1 MKTAA
6 SIMLIAIM
14 LTSVVPPLYA
24 DAQTSSPP
32 APSDGVSYNIVGVGA
47 SFPFPLIDLW
57 RVKITDAYSNFNVN
71 YNSIGSGGGV
81 KQHISELVAFAAT
94 DAPLTAREVEA
105 VQPTLHIPEA
115 VGAVNIVYNA
125 EGIPDGLKLKG
136 QVAADIFEGRITEW
150 DDPAIAADN
159 PGIDLPSEDITVVHR
174 SDGSGT
180 TKVFTQW
187 MSEVSPSWYENVG
200 SGKSVGWPV
209 GVGSPGNEGV
219 AGILLSTEGSIGYV
233 SIAYTIQN
241 DIKSVAVEN
250 GDQTGFVYPS
260 LESTADAAGELAK
273 AQLPEAQGVWS
284 DVDLLNAPGEGSYPI
299 ATFTYLLVY
308 EDVAGVTDSLDEA
321 RGLVWMLDWMIT
333 EGQQY
338 SAGLG
343 FVPLPDEVV
352 ELGKR
357 GLGSVTYDGTTVWE
371 YVPAAEEPEEE
382 PKLIPAWIKQI
393 FQFYVDGII
402 SDKELIGAL
411 QYLISQGV
419 IPVS

>member
-1 MKTAA
+1 MKTAT
-6 SIMLIAIM
+6 SIMLIAII

-32 APSDGVSYNIVGVGA
+32 APSDDVSYNIVGVGA

-57 RVKITDAYSNFNVN
+57 RVKIADAYSNFNVN

-81 KQHISELVAFAAT
+81 KNHLERTVAFAAT
-94 DAPLTAREVEA
+94 DAPLTAREVAA
-105 VQPTLHIPEA
+105 VDTTLHIPGA
-115 VGAVNIVYNA
+115 IGAVNIVYNA
-125 EGIPDGLKLKG
+125 EGIPDGLKLSG
-136 QVAADIFEGRITEW
+136 QAAADIFEGKITKW

-180 TKVFTQW
+180 TKVLTQW
-187 MSEVSPSWYENVG
+187 LTEVSPSWDENVG
-200 SGKSVGWPV
+200 NGKSVGWPV
-209 GVGSPGNEGV
+209 GIGSPGNEGV

-233 SIAYTIQN
+233 SIAYAIQSEVR
-241 DIKSVAVEN
+241 SVAVEN

-284 DVDLLNAPGEGSYPI
+284 DVDLLNAPGENSYPI

-308 EDVAGVTDSLDEA
+308 EDITGVTDSLDEA

-338 SAGLG
+338 SADLG

-352 ELGKR
+352 NLGKQ
-357 GLGSVTYDGTTVWE
+357 GLGRITYGGATVWE

-382 PKLIPAWIKQI
+382 PELIPAWIKQL

>member
-1 MKTAA
+1 MKTAT

-81 KQHISELVAFAAT
+81 KNHLERTVAFAAT
-94 DAPLTAREVEA
+94 DAPLTAREVAA
-105 VQPTLHIPEA
+105 VDTTLHIPGA
-115 VGAVNIVYNA
+115 IGAVNIVYNA
-125 EGIPDGLKLKG
+125 EGIPDGLKLSG
-136 QVAADIFEGRITEW
+136 QAAADIFEGKITKW

-180 TKVFTQW
+180 TKVLTQW
-187 MSEVSPSWYENVG
+187 LTEVSPSWDENVG
-200 SGKSVGWPV
+200 NGKSVGWPV
-209 GVGSPGNEGV
+209 GIGSPGNEGV

-233 SIAYTIQN
+233 SIAYAIQSEV
-241 DIKSVAVEN
+241 KSVAVEN
-250 GDQTGFVYPS
+250 GDQTNFVYPS

-284 DVDLLNAPGEGSYPI
+284 DVDLLNAPGENSYPI

-308 EDVAGVTDSLDEA
+308 EDITGVTDSLDEA

-338 SAGLG
+338 SADLG

-352 ELGKR
+352 NLGKQ
-357 GLGSVTYDGTTVWE
+357 GLGRITYGGATVWE
-371 YVPAAEEPEEE
+371 YVPVAEEPEEE
-382 PKLIPAWIKQI
+382 PELIPAWIKQI
-393 FQFYVDGII
+393 FQFYVDGVI
-402 SDKELIGAL
+402 SDKELISAL
-411 QYLISQGV
+411 QYLIGQGV